1 MNKNE
6 VSRAQ
11 AGCDTSPGFVEIQR
25 QLEKANRSLEREL
38 LASLKREDETREQ
51 LNNLIGSFAYRAGQL
66 LVRSYENPLW
76 GMVNLPK
83 GFYALIREGRRKG
96 TSSWSDRIVSLFA
109 RKERNSTYEPFKP
122 LKHPLG
128 RRVRVAAIMD
138 EFTQSCFA
146 PEWHLDLLT
155 KAGWQNEIEKNR
167 PHFLFVES
175 AWQGNG
181 GEWRYKLT
189 KFVADPSN
197 ELFNLIRYCREN
209 RIPTVYWGKEDP
221 PNFEVFV
228 RAAKEFDYIFT
239 TDEGCI
245 ERYQEACGHDNVFV
259 LPFAAQP
266 VLHNPAGRRND
277 PEKQVAFAGG
287 WYTEKHP
294 NRHKY
299 LPMLLDAALESGL
312 NLTVF
317 NRFSDLSEKSQ
328 QKHLFPEKYAGNL
341 HPKLDYQRMLT
352 AYRHFPVFLN
362 VNSVIDSSSMFSR
375 RVFELL
381 ACGTSV
387 VSSPSSGI
395 NKMLP
400 GLVHMVANK
409 GEARAALQKIKDDP
423 FAAQLERHRA
433 YREIMRNHTYG
444 NRAADVV
451 RQVVPQL
458 LAVHCPPL
466 VSVVLTTNRPDRVA
480 GAIANFEKQNY
491 VNKQLIVVLNNDAFD
506 VTAVRGLIAHLDSAK
521 VLSVPEDRTL
531 AACLNLAMKEVDGT
545 YWAKFDDDD
554 IYGENYLSDA
564 LLAFQYTDAQVVG
577 KAAYFAKFEGD
588 DEIYLRHK
596 GKDHQYMKRV
606 CGGTLVVHKEVMRRV
621 KFNEAVAKGADSE
634 FLRSL
639 QEVGIKVYSADPF
652 NFVQV
657 RSANPVSHTWEIDK
671 KSYLQSSTPL
681 QGRTVSNTVMV

>member
-6 VSRAQ
+6 VPRKQSDGSGSR
-11 AGCDTSPGFVEIQR
+11 DFMENQR
-25 QLEKANRSLEREL
+25 LLEKANQSLEREL

-51 LNNLIGSFAYRAGQL
+51 LNNLINSFAYRAGQI
-66 LVRSYENPLW
+66 LVRSYDNPLW
-76 GMVNLPK
+76 GLLNLPR
-83 GFYALIREGRRKG
+83 GLYALIREGRRKEA
-96 TSSWSDRIVSLFA
+96 SSWTDRIVSHIA
-109 RKERNSTYEPFKP
+109 RKKCDIAYEPFKP
-122 LKHPLG
+122 LKHPHG

-138 EFTQSCFA
+138 EFTQTCFA

-197 ELFNLIRYCREN
+197 ELFNLIRHCREN
-209 RIPTVYWGKEDP
+209 KIPTVYWGKEDP

-228 RAAKEFDYIFT
+228 GAAKEFDYIFT
-239 TDEGCI
+239 TDEGCVD
-245 ERYQEACGHDNVFV
+245 RYREACGHDKVFV

-266 VLHNPAGRRND
+266 VLHNPARRNND

-294 NRHKY
+294 DRHKY
-299 LPMLLDAALESGL
+299 LPMLLDAAQESGL
-312 NLTVF
+312 KLTVF
-317 NRFSDLSEKSQ
+317 NRFSGLSEKAQ
-328 QKHLFPEKYAGNL
+328 QKHLFPEKYAAQL

-352 AYRHFPVFLN
+352 AYRRFPIFLN

-387 VSSPSSGI
+387 VSSPSVGI
-395 NKMLP
+395 EKMLP
-400 GLVHMVANK
+400 GLVHMVTDRE
-409 GEARAALQKIKDDP
+409 EAKLVLQKICDDEYE
-423 FAAQLERHRA
+423 ARLRRHQA
-433 YREIMRNHTYG
+433 YRFIMRNHTYR
-444 NRAADVV
+444 NRAE
-451 RQVVPQL
+451 QVMELVSPEL
-458 LAVHCPPL
+458 VFVDEDPL
-466 VSVVLTTNRPDRVA
+466 VSVILTTNRPDRIA
-480 GAIANFEKQNY
+480 GAIASYEKQNY
-491 VNKQLIVVLNNDAFD
+491 AHKQLIVVLNNDDFD
-506 VTAVRGLIAHLDSAK
+506 VNVVHGLVAHLTGVK
-521 VLSVPEDRTL
+521 VLSVPEDRSL

-545 YWAKFDDDD
+545 FWAKFDDDD
-554 IYGENYLSDA
+554 FYGENYLADS
-564 LLAFQYTDAQVVG
+564 LLPFKYTDAQVVG
-577 KAAYFAKFEGD
+577 KAAYFAKFEGED
-588 DEIYLRHK
+588 CLYLRHK

-606 CGGTLVVHKEVMRRV
+606 CGGTLVVHMDVMRRV
-621 KFNEAVAKGADSE
+621 KFNEAVTRGADSD

-639 QEVGIKVYSADPF
+639 REAGIKVYSADPY

-657 RSANPVSHTWEIDK
+657 RSTNSSYHTWEVDK
-671 KSYLQSSTPL
+671 KSYLQASTL
-681 QGRTVSNTVMV
+681 QPGRTVSDTVIV

>member
-6 VSRAQ
+6 VPRKQ
-11 AGCDTSPGFVEIQR
+11 ADGSGSPDFVENQR
-25 QLEKANRSLEREL
+25 QLEKANQSLEREL

-51 LNNLIGSFAYRAGQL
+51 LNNLINSFAYRAGQI
-66 LVRSYENPLW
+66 LVRSYDNPLW
-76 GMVNLPK
+76 GLVNLPK
-83 GFYALIREGRRKG
+83 GLYALIREGRSKG
-96 TSSWSDRIVSLFA
+96 SSSWTDRIVSRFA
-109 RKERNSTYEPFKP
+109 RKRRDSAYEPFKP

-197 ELFNLIRYCREN
+197 ELFNLVRHCREN
-209 RIPTVYWGKEDP
+209 GIPTVYWGKEDP
-221 PNFEVFV
+221 PNFDVFV
-228 RAAKEFDYIFT
+228 GAAKEFDYIFT
-239 TDEGCI
+239 TDEGCVD
-245 ERYQEACGHDNVFV
+245 RYREACGHDNVFV

-266 VLHNPAGRRND
+266 VLHNPARRKDD

-299 LPMLLDAALESGL
+299 LPMLLDAALEAGL
-312 NLTVF
+312 KLTVF
-317 NRFSDLSEKSQ
+317 NRFSDLSEKAQ
-328 QKHLFPEKYAGNL
+328 QKHLFPEKYADHL

-387 VSSPSSGI
+387 VSSPSAGI
-395 NKMLP
+395 DKMLP
-400 GLVHMVANK
+400 GLVHMAADK
-409 GEARAALQKIKDDP
+409 DGARAALQKIKDDP

-433 YREIMRNHTYG
+433 YREIMQSHTYG
-444 NRAADVV
+444 NRAEHVV
-451 RQVVPQL
+451 SQVAPELVTGDRE
-458 LAVHCPPL
+458 PL
-466 VSVVLTTNRPDRVA
+466 VSVILTTNRPDRMA
-480 GAIANFEKQNY
+480 GAIASFEKQNY
-491 VNKQLIVVLNNDAFD
+491 AHKQLIVVLNNDTFD
-506 VTAVRGLIAHLDSAK
+506 VTAVRAMVAHLEGAK
-521 VLSVPEDRTL
+521 VLSVPEEKTL
-531 AACLNLAMKEVDGT
+531 ATCLNLAMKEVDGT

-554 IYGENYLSDA
+554 LYGENYLADA
-564 LLAFQYTDAQVVG
+564 LLAFKYTDAQVVG
-577 KAAYFAKFEGD
+577 KAAYFARFDGD
-588 DEIYLRHK
+588 DDLYLRHK

-606 CGGTLVVHKEVMRRV
+606 CGGTLVVHMDVMRRV

-639 QEVGIKVYSADPF
+639 KDAGIKVYSADPY

-657 RSANPVSHTWEIDK
+657 RSVNPASHTWEVDK
-671 KSYLQSSTPL
+671 KSYLQSSTLLP
-681 QGRTVSNTVMV
+681 GRSVSDTVMV

>member
-6 VSRAQ
+6 VPRKQ
-11 AGCDTSPGFVEIQR
+11 ADGSPDFVGNQR
-25 QLEKANRSLEREL
+25 QLEMANQSLEREL

-51 LNNLIGSFAYRAGQL
+51 LNNLINSFAYRAGQIM
-66 LVRSYENPLW
+66 VRSYENPLW
-76 GMVNLPK
+76 GLVNLPK
-83 GFYALIREGRRKG
+83 GLYALIREGRSKG
-96 TSSWSDRIVSLFA
+96 TSSWSDKIVSRFT
-109 RKERNSTYEPFKP
+109 RKMRDSAYEPFKP

-155 KAGWQNEIEKNR
+155 KSGWRNEIEKNR

-197 ELFNLIRYCREN
+197 ELFNLIRHCREN

-221 PNFEVFV
+221 PNFDVFIG
-228 RAAKEFDYIFT
+228 AAKEFDYIFT
-239 TDEGCI
+239 TDEGCVD
-245 ERYQEACGHDNVFV
+245 RYREACGHDNVFV

-266 VLHNPAGRRND
+266 VLHNPARRKDD

-287 WYTEKHP
+287 WYSEKHP

-299 LPMLLDAALESGL
+299 LPMLLDATLEAGL
-312 NLTVF
+312 KLTVF
-317 NRFSDLSEKSQ
+317 NRFSDLSEKAQ
-328 QKHLFPEKYAGNL
+328 QKHLFPEKYAAHL

-387 VSSPSSGI
+387 VSSPSAGI
-395 NKMLP
+395 DKMLP
-400 GLVHMVANK
+400 GLVHMATDKDGV
-409 GEARAALQKIKDDP
+409 RAALQKIKDDP
-423 FAAQLERHRA
+423 FAAQVERHRA
-433 YREIMRNHTYG
+433 YREIMQSHTYG
-444 NRAADVV
+444 NRAEHVV
-451 RQVVPQL
+451 SKVVPEL
-458 LAVHCPPL
+458 VTAHRDPL
-466 VSVVLTTNRPDRVA
+466 ISVVLTTNRPDRMA
-480 GAIANFEKQNY
+480 GAIASFEKQNY
-491 VNKQLIVVLNNDAFD
+491 AHKQLIVVLNNDAFD
-506 VTAVRGLIAHLDSAK
+506 VTAVRGMVDHLEGAK
-521 VLSVPEDRTL
+521 VLSVPEEKTL
-531 AACLNLAMKEVDGT
+531 ATCLNLAMKEVDGT

-554 IYGENYLSDA
+554 LYGENYLSDA
-564 LLAFQYTDAQVVG
+564 LLAFRYTDAQVVG
-577 KAAYFAKFEGD
+577 KAAYFAKFDGD
-588 DEIYLRHK
+588 DELYLRHK
-596 GKDHQYMKRV
+596 GKNHQYMQRV
-606 CGGTLVVHKEVMRRV
+606 CGGTLVVHMDIMRRV

-639 QEVGIKVYSADPF
+639 KDAGIKVYSADPY

-657 RSANPVSHTWEIDK
+657 RSVNPASHTWEVDK
-671 KSYLQSSTPL
+671 KSYLQSSTL
-681 QGRTVSNTVMV
+681 LRGCTVSDTVMV